1 MDPSS
6 SLYRQVKIKEAV
18 EGNARI
24 TNRSRDAI
32 QRDISNLNQKLD
44 TIIDLL
50 TKKKGIFK

>member
-1 MDPSS
+1 
-6 SLYRQVKIKEAV
+6 VKIKEAV